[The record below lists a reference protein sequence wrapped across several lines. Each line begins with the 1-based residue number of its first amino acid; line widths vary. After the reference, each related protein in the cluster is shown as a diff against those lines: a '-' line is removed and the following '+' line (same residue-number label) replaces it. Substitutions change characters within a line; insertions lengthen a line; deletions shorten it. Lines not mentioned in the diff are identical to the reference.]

1 MLKFL
6 RTCQQGHPVGV
17 HALLRSKGSPA
28 SITVIPVILR
38 LRRIPPLGST
48 SAAWASESGFLTL
61 LCLDLVWEI
70 PDKQLRPAELKPWSG
85 IQQITGPMPWGLQT
99 TYLKSSYGAALLFL
113 RLSLAQAVSIG

>member
-1 MLKFL
+1 M
-6 RTCQQGHPVGV
+6 
-17 HALLRSKGSPA
+17 
-28 SITVIPVILR
+28 
-38 LRRIPPLGST
+38 PPLGGT

-61 LCLDLVWEI
+61 LVWEI